1 MILPNA
7 LFQSKDFTDSK
18 MRTIKIVNEG
28 QLIGEIC
35 NNLARNFQS
44 TNFTEPCAVTL

>member
-1 MILPNA
+1 MILPDA
-7 LFQSKDFTDSK
+7 LFQARDFTGSK
-18 MRTIKIVNEG
+18 MRTSKIVNEG

-44 TNFTEPCAVTL
+44 TNFIKPCAANL